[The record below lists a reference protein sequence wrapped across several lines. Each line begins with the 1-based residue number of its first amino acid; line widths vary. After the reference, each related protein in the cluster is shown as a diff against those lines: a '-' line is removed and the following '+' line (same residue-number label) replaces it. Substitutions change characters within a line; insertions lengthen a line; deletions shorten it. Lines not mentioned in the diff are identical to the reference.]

1 MKSILNKRITQFIII
16 LSALTLASAQSGAFA
31 ASKTI
36 TCYKGSATKSVTGTN
51 PKCPTGYSL
60 TKPAAAPTAK
70 ASTAATTTAKVSGP
84 QTFSATYKGS
94 LNLLW
99 TASDVTAQ
107 SVTATGTGTTL
118 GLDELTGKGGAA
130 PTGQCDAF
138 FGSGTLGS
146 GANTLAVK
154 FDGGMVCADDAA
166 APTDV
171 AISGNVAITG
181 GTGKFAGA
189 TGSLKVGKGSTF
201 QVRSTTAG
209 KTISET
215 FTLILSGTITTK

>member
-36 TCYKGSATKSVTGTN
+36 TCYKETATKKVTGTN

-118 GLDELTGKGGAA
+118 GLDELTG
-130 PTGQCDAF
+130 
-138 FGSGTLGS
+138 
-146 GANTLAVK
+146 
-154 FDGGMVCADDAA
+154 
-166 APTDV
+166 
-171 AISGNVAITG
+171 
-181 GTGKFAGA
+181 
-189 TGSLKVGKGSTF
+189 
-201 QVRSTTAG
+201 
-209 KTISET
+209 
-215 FTLILSGTITTK
+215 